1 MGYWGLEL
9 DQRNY
14 IIHPYKFALWL
25 FILTVIMIFGGLT
38 SAYIVQRSF
47 VGPERQVIFDL
58 PNILWYNLAVILFSS
73 VTMQYAVWTARRED
87 TPKAML
93 GLVMTFVLGVAFL
106 LGQMRAWGDLVGI
119 GLPMVDQRRIDNSV
133 SYFYIFTGLHGLHIV
148 AALIVLLVALV
159 NTALN
164 NFRPGRRNLTYE
176 LTSIFWHFL
185 GLLWVYLFIFLKF
198 TQR

>member
-1 MGYWGLEL
+1 
-9 DQRNY
+9 
-14 IIHPYKFALWL
+14 
-25 FILTVIMIFGGLT
+25 
-38 SAYIVQRSF
+38 
-47 VGPERQVIFDL
+47 
-58 PNILWYNLAVILFSS
+58 
-73 VTMQYAVWTARRED
+73 MQYAVWTARRED